1 MKTISLALIPK
12 ATVDWRSRLPWIK
25 MICILVVMCLIAGC
39 SNEPSSPVPPT
50 VNEEPVMIIESEES
64 EEIIGMDNRVSERI
78 KVNQV
83 GYYPGAINRAMLAGE
98 DGGDR
103 FRVID
108 LADDQI
114 VYEGALSQPILDSD
128 AGELVR
134 EMDFSELGQEGEYR
148 IEVDGV
154 GHSHRFQ
161 IGNDVYNDVFT
172 EITRSYTLGRS
183 GVAIDDPVT
192 GLQHPGGH
200 LQDAVAQLDPDFPE
214 PGDSQPIDVSGG
226 WYDAGDYGKYT
237 SPAAITVA
245 QLLLSYELYPMA
257 YAKQDLQIPAGL
269 KDSAAADWPDVLEE
283 VKFELDWML
292 KMQRADGAVYHKL
305 AGMQWPG
312 MIRPEQDQQARY
324 IFGLSSYGTAMYAG
338 AMAIAARVYEP
349 LDKAYAER
357 LLASSVAAQ
366 AYLEEHPGPL
376 FIKTGNQ
383 DGGSGGYEKSDD
395 WGERY
400 WAAAELL
407 KTTGD
412 AHYASVLEELLTIQ
426 SPATAETIGWASGL
440 SLGHFALATAAGAP
454 EHRQST
460 ARTLIVDEA
469 EAIVSRSDANG
480 YRYALQSDQYT
491 WASAKKGMA
500 LAQLLLLAHELEP
513 QDVYVSVALDQLH
526 YTLGRNTLGTTYVTG
541 AGSIMPMHPHHR
553 IMVSTGVY
561 VPGLV
566 VGGPNRYG
574 GDSAIDKI
582 LQEQAPP
589 PAKSYIDHVD
599 SYSTNEYAI
608 DYNAPLVFVL
618 AGLSY

>member
-1 MKTISLALIPK
+1 MKTISNSGLPYVTMVL
-12 ATVDWRSRLPWIK
+12 TVML
-25 MICILVVMCLIAGC
+25 MLVMAGC
-39 SNEPSSPVPPT
+39 SNDPSPPVPPPDNER
-50 VNEEPVMIIESEES
+50 VNETTDSDES
-64 EEIIGMDNRVSERI
+64 EEIQVNENSVDERI

-83 GYYPGAINRAMLAGE
+83 GYFPGAINRAMLAGE
-98 DGGDR
+98 EGGER
-103 FRVID
+103 FRVVN
-108 LADDQI
+108 LADGQV
-114 VYEGALSQPILDSD
+114 VYEGSLSQPVQDSD

-148 IEVDGV
+148 IDVDGV
-154 GHSHRFQ
+154 GYSHPFR
-161 IGNDVYNDVFT
+161 ISSNVYEDVFA
-172 EITRSYTLGRS
+172 ELTRSYTLGRS
-183 GVAIDDPVT
+183 GVPMNDPVT

-200 LQDAVAQLDPDFPE
+200 LQDAHAELDPDFPE
-214 PGDSQPIDVSGG
+214 AGDGQPIDVSGG

-245 QLLLSYELYPMA
+245 QLLLSYELYPQA
-257 YAKQDLQIPAGL
+257 YTKQNLQIPA
-269 KDSAAADWPDVLEE
+269 DIADPAAASWPDVLEE

-312 MIRPEQDQQARY
+312 MIRPEQDTQPRY
-324 IFGLSSYGTAMYAG
+324 IFGLSTYGTAMYAG
-338 AMAIAARVYEP
+338 ALAIAARVYEP
-349 LDKAYAER
+349 FDKAYAEQ
-357 LLASSVAAQ
+357 LLASSQAAQ
-366 AYLEEHPGPL
+366 AYLEKQTNPL
-376 FIKTGNQ
+376 FIKTQRQ
-383 DGGSGGYEKSDD
+383 DNGSGGYEKSGD

-407 KTTGD
+407 KTTSD
-412 AHYASVLEELLTIQ
+412 AHYASVLEDLLSQQ
-426 SPATAETIGWASGL
+426 SPAAAEAIGWGSGL

-454 EHRQST
+454 EHRRAT
-460 ARTLIVDEA
+460 ASSLLVDKA
-469 EAIVSRSDANG
+469 QAIVSRSDANG
-480 YRYALQSDQYT
+480 YRYALESDEYT

-500 LAQLLLLAHELEP
+500 LAQLLLLAQELEP
-513 QDVYVSVALDQLH
+513 QDVFVSVALEQLH

-541 AGSIMPMHPHHR
+541 AGAVMPMHPHHR

-574 GDSAIDKI
+574 GDPAIDKL
-582 LQEQAPP
+582 LQEQSPP

-618 AGLSY
+618 AALNR